1 MLDELYLQCNSRNSI
16 DMLAEWD
23 RSWETTV
30 GEFPINRKLWYEL
43 RSRHFTINKSCT
55 PEVDAALA
63 VKFKRRI
70 LEVVPVSDRD
80 YAPLTLAI
88 QNDKLKCTMG
98 SAEILKQLTELAQL
112 QSYDVKPVKAK
123 IMGQKSGKR
132 AADDLDQ
139 REKKQPKMEFY
150 CSHHKE
156 NSSHSTEDCRFLV
169 SQQNR
174 GKAQAPKASL
184 RKKTSTP
191 GTKPSTIL
199 EKAKTPISSSR
210 KAYQSLEAKVEELT
224 TRLAKSESSTPIRI
238 LSSKTNAGHQ

>member
-55 PEVDAALA
+55 PEVDTALA

-70 LEVVPVSDRD
+70 LEGLC
-80 YAPLTLAI
+80 PLTLAI

-156 NSSHSTEDCRFLV
+156 NSFHSTEDFRFLV
-169 SQQNR
+169 SQQNW